1 MNTFQKYLSHF
12 YRIVVEKTTSEY
24 NSELI
29 VAIQEGRYVL
39 NTRNSNYS
47 FASLHRVFQKALNK
61 IEINNSKSIL
71 LLGCGA
77 GSIPTIIYKELGLNP
92 QIDAVEIDEKV
103 IALGNKYF
111 GLNQYPNLNVV
122 IDDAINFIEKTDNK
136 YDIILVDLF
145 KGINV
150 PEEFLKQYFF
160 ESLKSLLKNNG
171 EVLLNYVA
179 YNYETKQQVLTI
191 EKALES
197 TFPQSLKTYQLERIN
212 RIFYVKK

>member
-1 MNTFQKYLSHF
+1 LNTFQKYLSHF